1 MICLL
6 VTGSYRYTIDE
17 YLRAWARSLGNRC
30 KVVTY
35 ESLPMRHSLRASTFI
50 FTDLERLAPAQC
62 HAAEQLAQRMEWSGA
77 RVLNRP
83 GRVLRRFEL
92 LRSLHD
98 AKLNPFNAYRA
109 DGATPQCRFPVFV
122 RDEQRHDGP
131 LTPLLHNQDEL
142 TTALSKLQH
151 RTSLLIVEY
160 CETRGG
166 DGLYRKY
173 SAMRVAGKLIPRHVL
188 FSGQWVDKT
197 PDVITDAGVAEER
210 DFLRRFPHAAQIRS
224 AFELAGIDYGRID
237 YSCDASGRVVT
248 WEINTNPVIV
258 PLPEKVDVHRLEG
271 QGHSARQIA
280 EAIGATDGV
289 GDVTVPLAKLP
300 TIIASARGRVARA
313 AFSTSARMW
322 EALSR
327 LPLTRNAVIALR
339 QSLDLAAQQ
348 A

>member
-1 MICLL
+1 
-6 VTGSYRYTIDE
+6 
-17 YLRAWARSLGNRC
+17 
-30 KVVTY
+30 
-35 ESLPMRHSLRASTFI
+35 
-50 FTDLERLAPAQC
+50 
-62 HAAEQLAQRMEWSGA
+62 MEWSGA

-173 SAMRVAGKLIPRHVL
+173 SAMRVADKLIPRHVL

-197 PDVITDAGVAEER
+197 PDVITDAGVTEER
-210 DFLRRFPHAAQIRS
+210 EFLRAFPHAAQIRS

-237 YSCDASGRVVT
+237 YSCGASGRVVT
-248 WEINTNPVIV
+248 WEINTIPSSSRCRRRWTCIAWKARAT
-258 PLPEKVDVHRLEG
+258 PPGRSPKR
-271 QGHSARQIA
+271 SAR
-280 EAIGATDGV
+280 TDGV